1 MLIDEFFFGT
11 KSHHKKIKTLLKPI
25 YKYLGTDQISYVTID
40 QFGQGFSI
48 TSNCKLVEDNI
59 ERGGY
64 KYATFFVNP
73 DNMHSGFAIDAACQ
87 DQMYQNNLYIFT
99 TKFNWYN
106 SFTYAE
112 KDNNGGYF
120 ALDFATNKNNFSL
133 FNKLINESHI
143 IKQLI
148 RSLHRRITTTFN
160 NDIQERKVDFKEL
173 MGDLFYTNK
182 GRVFNEKF
190 ASEQSNRIKILIG
203 SGIFPNSNENN
214 ILNKLHLSAAETE
227 CMKNY
232 YAKNSIKKV
241 ANNLNKPLISVIQ
254 NIDNIKTRLEC
265 NNDSELF
272 EKLEILQSLGYIYL

>member
-11 KSHHKKIKTLLKPI
+11 KLHHKKIKTLLKPM

-48 TSNCKLVEDNI
+48 TSNCKLLEDNI

-64 KYATFFVNP
+64 KYATFFVHPN
-73 DNMHSGFAIDAACQ
+73 NMHSGFAVDAACQ
-87 DQMYQNNLYIFT
+87 NEMFQNNLYTFT
-99 TKFNWYN
+99 TKFHWHN

-120 ALDFATNKNNFSL
+120 ALDFATNKNNFII
-133 FNKLINESHI
+133 FNKLINQSYI

-148 RSLHRRITTTFN
+148 RSLHQKITKTFN
-160 NDIQERKVDFKEL
+160 KDIQEHKVDFKTL
-173 MGDLFYTNK
+173 IGDLFCTTK
-182 GRVFNEKF
+182 GRVFNEKL
-190 ASEQSNRIKILIG
+190 ASEQSNRIKILLG

-214 ILNKLHLSAAETE
+214 ILNKLNLSPIETE
-227 CMKNY
+227 CLKKY
-232 YAKNSIKKV
+232 YTTNSIKKV
-241 ANNLNKPLISVIQ
+241 ANHLDKPLVSVIQ
-254 NIDNIKTRLEC
+254 NIDNIKARLEC